1 MLKRI
6 NRDHIK
12 IFLGK
17 KRQKNSLKKKKHSKQ
32 RYEEREKWVKA
43 RGTSDEQ
50 EVP

>member
-17 KRQKNSLKKKKHSKQ
+17 KRQKNSLKKKTANKDKKS
-32 RYEEREKWVKA
+32 ERN
-43 RGTSDEQ
+43 G
-50 EVP
+50 

>member
-1 MLKRI
+1 MLQRI

-17 KRQKNSLKKKKHSKQ
+17 KKTEKFFKKKHSKQ